1 MKALFD
7 FIDAHASQYVSDLQ
21 HLLRQPSISA
31 HNLGINETAAMVERF
46 FTEAGCAAPG
56 VSHPG
61 ANIHAPNENIF
72 VDDYIRTIK
81 GIGLLMAEYG
91 RRV

>member
-21 HLLRQPSISA
+21 HLLRQPGVSA
-31 HNLGINETAAMVERF
+31 HNLGIK
-46 FTEAGCAAPG
+46 
-56 VSHPG
+56 VSHPA

-91 RRV
+91 RRE